1 MKNIL
6 LKKFG
11 RREFLKASIYGVA
24 LSALPQISLA
34 QSNPDVVVI
43 GAGSAGLAATAELLK
58 NNKSVIC
65 IEAMNRIGGRCHTD
79 NSIFGVPYDTG
90 AHWLHNLHS
99 QWNDNY
105 YNQIAQYGKDNGF
118 KIYDDYYEDD
128 IIYDGRKIIYNQKKI
143 WDLYSKIKKI
153 KSKAKEDRP
162 FIDFIPDNLKQD
174 KWFDTVAKIITT
186 RDFDNFSPY
195 DGNKN
200 WQSGGDGDG
209 FVKGG
214 YGALL
219 AHYRKGVPVKLNT
232 IATKI
237 NWSGKGVKV
246 ETNNGTI
253 DAKACIVTVSTGV
266 LNSSKIKFTPELSA
280 KKYEAF
286 DGISMNSY
294 HRIAIEH
301 DPKFFSLYGINADNY
316 LYMKVDSEN
325 SNSEPEAVN
334 GLLRVFG
341 KNVSYFNTKGRFAK
355 DLENEG
361 QDASIDFVLNK
372 LRSTLGSSIDK
383 YFIKAHATE
392 WINNP
397 YTLGAYSGAKPGKA
411 NLRSAL
417 KEPVGKKIFF
427 AGEATAGQYA
437 TVHGA
442 DRSGKRAAEL
452 LIKKV
457 KF

>member
-1 MKNIL
+1 MFS
-6 LKKFG
+6 KKFG
-11 RREFLKASIYGVA
+11 RREFLKASAYGIA

-43 GAGSAGLAATAELLK
+43 GAGSAGLSATAELIK
-58 NNKSVIC
+58 KGKSVVC
-65 IEAMNRIGGRCHTD
+65 IEAMNRIGGRCYTD
-79 NSIFGVPYDTG
+79 MSTFGAPYDQG

-99 QWNDNY
+99 EWNNDY

-118 KIYDDYYEDD
+118 NVYDDYYEDD
-128 IIYDGRKIIYNQKKI
+128 IIYDESKKVYNQKKI
-143 WDLYSKIKKI
+143 WDLYDKIRKI

-162 FIDFIPDNLKQD
+162 LLDFIPSNLKKD
-174 KWFDTVAKIITT
+174 EWFDTVAKIITT
-186 RDFDNFSPY
+186 RDLDNFSPY
-195 DGNKN
+195 DNYKN
-200 WQSGGDGDG
+200 WNSGGEGDG

-219 AHYRKGVPVKLNT
+219 AHYRKDVQVKLNT
-232 IATKI
+232 IAGKV
-237 NWSGKGVKV
+237 NWNGKSVKV

-266 LNSSKIKFTPELSA
+266 LNSGRIKFIPELPK

-286 DGISMNSY
+286 DKISMSNY

-301 DPKFFSLYGINADNY
+301 DPKFFRLYGINPDNY
-316 LYMKVDSEN
+316 LYMKANTKN
-325 SNSEPEAVN
+325 SNSEPETVN

-341 KNVSYFNTKGRFAK
+341 GNISYFNTKGRFAK

-361 QDASIDFVLNK
+361 HETSIDFVLNK
-372 LRSTLGSSIDK
+372 LRSTLGSNVDK
-383 YFIKAHATE
+383 YFIKAHATN
-392 WINNP
+392 WTNNP
-397 YTLGAYSGAKPGKA
+397 YTFGAYSGAKPGDA
-411 NLRSAL
+411 NLRAIL
-417 KEPVGKKIFF
+417 KKPVGNKIFF

-442 DRSGKRAAEL
+442 DRSGKRTVETL
-452 LIKKV
+452 LKKV

>member
-11 RREFLKASIYGVA
+11 RREFLKASINVVA

-34 QSNPDVVVI
+34 QSNLDVVVI

-266 LNSSKIKFTPELSA
+266 LNSSKIKFTPELPA

-411 NLRSAL
+411 NLRNAL
-417 KEPVGKKIFF
+417 KEPIGKKIFF

>member
-11 RREFLKASIYGVA
+11 RREFLKASINVVA

-34 QSNPDVVVI
+34 QSNLDVVVI

-128 IIYDGRKIIYNQKKI
+128 IIYDGRKIINDQKKI

-162 FIDFIPDNLKQD
+162 FIDFIPNNLKQD

-200 WQSGGDGDG
+200 WQSGGDGNG

-219 AHYRKGVPVKLNT
+219 AHYRNCL
-232 IATKI
+232 
-237 NWSGKGVKV
+237 
-246 ETNNGTI
+246 
-253 DAKACIVTVSTGV
+253 
-266 LNSSKIKFTPELSA
+266 
-280 KKYEAF
+280 
-286 DGISMNSY
+286 
-294 HRIAIEH
+294 
-301 DPKFFSLYGINADNY
+301 LYTSPSPRD
-316 LYMKVDSEN
+316 
-325 SNSEPEAVN
+325 
-334 GLLRVFG
+334 
-341 KNVSYFNTKGRFAK
+341 
-355 DLENEG
+355 
-361 QDASIDFVLNK
+361 
-372 LRSTLGSSIDK
+372 
-383 YFIKAHATE
+383 
-392 WINNP
+392 
-397 YTLGAYSGAKPGKA
+397 
-411 NLRSAL
+411 
-417 KEPVGKKIFF
+417 
-427 AGEATAGQYA
+427 
-437 TVHGA
+437 
-442 DRSGKRAAEL
+442 
-452 LIKKV
+452 
-457 KF
+457 